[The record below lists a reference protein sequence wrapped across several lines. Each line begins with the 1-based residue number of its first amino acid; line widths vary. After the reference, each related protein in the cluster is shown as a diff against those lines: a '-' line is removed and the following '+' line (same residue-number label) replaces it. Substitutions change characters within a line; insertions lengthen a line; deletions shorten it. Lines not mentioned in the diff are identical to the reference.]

1 MIEAIQALKEL
12 RDKILY
18 LQGLNQGN
26 ISSEYVLRL
35 IDMYI
40 KENEDKIQSGFS
52 MMSKEEIKE
61 IQRFYDDS

>member
-40 KENEDKIQSGFS
+40 QENEDKIQSGFT
-52 MMSKEEIKE
+52 MMSEEEIKE

>member
-40 KENEDKIQSGFS
+40 KENEDKIQSGFT